1 MAPVSEMSMQAK
13 IGITTWLRPLPTYLG
28 KETLLY
34 TLGYEYVERVKAAG
48 GLPLL
53 LPHLSEV
60 ASVLDLLDGLVL
72 SGGGD
77 LHPES
82 YGAVHDG
89 TSSGVSLEAD
99 RWEIALVQAARRR
112 NMPVLGICRGMQ
124 IMAVAAGGRLSQHI
138 SGVEGH
144 PAMDR
149 LQAEEILAQRH
160 VVTFTPSC
168 TLARLYGQTEIQVN
182 TIHHQAVTDAGN
194 LQVVGYDG
202 SGAVI
207 EALEAGGEWSALGV
221 QWHPEKLPGQQE
233 DRLFAY
239 LLTAAKRYAEQR
251 ARPA

>member
-1 MAPVSEMSMQAK
+1 MQAK

-28 KETLLY
+28 QETLLY

-60 ASVLDLLDGLVL
+60 ESVLDLLDGLVL

-89 TSSGVSLEAD
+89 TSSGVSLAAD
-99 RWEIALVQAARRR
+99 RWEIALVQAARQRR
-112 NMPVLGICRGMQ
+112 MPILGICRGMQ
-124 IMAVAAGGRLSQHI
+124 IMAVALGGRLSQHI

-144 PAMDR
+144 PDMD
-149 LQAEEILAQRH
+149 QMGSEEILAYRH
-160 VVTFTPSC
+160 AVTFTPAC
-168 TLARLYGQTEIQVN
+168 TLAAVYGQTEIQVN
-182 TIHHQAVTDAGN
+182 TIHHQAVTEAGDFKI
-194 LQVVGYDG
+194 VGYDG
-202 SGAVI
+202 SGEVI
-207 EALEAGGEWSALGV
+207 EALEAGDGWPALGV
-221 QWHPEKLPGQQE
+221 QWHPEKLPAQRE

-239 LLTAAKRYAEQR
+239 LLKEARLYAEQHTR
-251 ARPA
+251 SC

>member
-1 MAPVSEMSMQAK
+1 MQAK

-53 LPHLSEV
+53 LPHLSDVED
-60 ASVLDLLDGLVL
+60 VLDLLDGLVL

-99 RWEIALVQAARRR
+99 RWEIALVKAARQRR
-112 NMPVLGICRGMQ
+112 MPMLGICRGMQ
-124 IMAVAAGGRLSQHI
+124 IMAVAAGGHLSQHI

-144 PAMDR
+144 PDMDQM
-149 LQAEEILAQRH
+149 QAEEILTGRH
-160 VVTFTPSC
+160 AVTLAPAC
-168 TLARLYGQTEIQVN
+168 TLAAVYGQKEIQVN
-182 TIHHQAVTDAGN
+182 TIHHQAVTDAGGFK
-194 LQVVGYDG
+194 VVGYDG
-202 SGAVI
+202 SGEVI
-207 EALEAGGEWSALGV
+207 EALEAGDGWSALGV

-233 DRLFAY
+233 DRLFAH
-239 LLTAAKRYAEQR
+239 LLREARTYAGQR
-251 ARPA
+251 TRPA